1 MKGFYLNF
9 ILFFSLIVE
18 IAIYGNVSHE
28 EYLNH
33 GYDMV
38 DSGFYRNYAE

>member
-9 ILFFSLIVE
+9 TFFFLTVE
-18 IAIYGNVSHE
+18 ITIYANVSHE

-38 DSGFYRNYAE
+38 DSGFYHNYTE